1 MALTHKQKR
10 RWALLILLI
19 GLPIYIFVATTLVSL
34 FERPNVLVEMGIYL
48 VLGLLWALPFKTI
61 FVGVGQADPDAPD
74 DR

>member
-19 GLPIYIFVATTLVSL
+19 GLPVYIFVATTLVSL

-74 DR
+74 DQ